1 MTAIEVPLPS
11 DPSVRDRYEREAAVV
26 DRYGAKSF
34 WDRRYHRRRFDAVA
48 VQVRQASAPGRRV
61 LDVGCGTGDYLAVAR
76 HAGAVAVGCDLAVGY
91 CERAAAHAAGRVVV
105 ADGTALPFADR
116 SFDTVLCS
124 EVIEH
129 LPAERLTALLDELR
143 RVCAGTLVVTT
154 PNDQAA
160 LRRLGRRLAPAHV
173 RRLDDE
179 VGHISLLD
187 RVALTG
193 LLAAPGWTVQSCEVF
208 HVLPPIVGELA
219 RLPQRLA
226 PVIDRVERL
235 AGRFAAPAG
244 NAMVATA
251 VRTGAR

>member
-1 MTAIEVPLPS
+1 MTTIEVPS
-11 DPSVRDRYEREAAVV
+11 STDPSARDRYEREAAVV
-26 DRYGAKSF
+26 DRYDATSF

-48 VQVRQASAPGRRV
+48 ASLRRVSAPGRRV

-76 HAGAVAVGCDLAVGY
+76 HAGAVAVGCDLAFGY
-91 CERAAAHAAGRVVV
+91 CERAAAHADGRVAV

-116 SFDTVLCS
+116 SFDVVLCS
-124 EVIEH
+124 EVVEH
-129 LPAERLTALLDELR
+129 LPADRLSGLLEELR

-154 PNDQAA
+154 PNDRAA

-179 VGHISLLD
+179 VGHVNLLD
-187 RVALTG
+187 RAELAG
-193 LLAAPGWTVQSCEVF
+193 LLAAPGWTLQSCEVF
-208 HVLPPIVGELA
+208 HVLPPVVGELA
-219 RLPQRLA
+219 RLPPRLA
-226 PVIDRVERL
+226 PVVDRAERL
-235 AGRFAAPAG
+235 AGRCAAAAG